1 MMTKVFVAPLTL
13 AAASLAFGLLAT
25 PASAEAGKA
34 AADMSA
40 AESAATSAKPD
51 ARPTKQRICFV
62 DEVTGSR
69 VPQRICKTRE
79 QWEKLGVEVPVK

>member
-13 AAASLAFGLLAT
+13 AAATLAFGLLAA

-34 AADMSA
+34 AAGMNA
-40 AESAATSAKPD
+40 ADSGATPAKAD
-51 ARPTKQRICFV
+51 ARPSKQRICFV

-69 VPQRICKTRE
+69 LPQRICKTKE
-79 QWEKLGVEVPVK
+79 QWESIGVEVPVK